1 MHCLITAGT
10 LLTYEAHP
18 LLAQIPLIVS
28 PFYNPPKAVTL
39 PFNYKP
45 LPPQLPET
53 NVTKDNLEAWIA
65 ECQHVK
71 NEIESYGT
79 KEKEAYEEWH
89 NNVVRRLAP
98 GYLGGSN
105 TLLTPQR
112 RTQAAAN
119 HQSINETLGP
129 NTKTIKDENDI
140 DRAFSTMNI
149 R

>member
-1 MHCLITAGT
+1 M
-10 LLTYEAHP
+10 
-18 LLAQIPLIVS
+18 S

-53 NVTKDNLEAWIA
+53 NVTKDNLEAWIS
-65 ECQHVK
+65 ECTQVK
-71 NEIESYGT
+71 EDIKSYGE
-79 KEKEAYEEWH
+79 KEKKAYDEWH
-89 NNVVRRLAP
+89 NNVVRKLAP

-112 RTQAAAN
+112 RTPQASQAIEVPVPEKEPVKEA
-119 HQSINETLGP
+119 TP
-129 NTKTIKDENDI
+129 ENDI